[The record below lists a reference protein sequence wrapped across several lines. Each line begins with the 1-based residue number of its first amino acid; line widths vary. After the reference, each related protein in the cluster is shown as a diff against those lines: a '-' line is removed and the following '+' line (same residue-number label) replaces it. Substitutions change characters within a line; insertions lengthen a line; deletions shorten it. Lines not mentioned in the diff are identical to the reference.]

1 MAASRSRF
9 LIPLIV
15 FVVMAIFL
23 GIGLK
28 LDPRHVPS
36 PLIDKPAPE
45 FSLPQL
51 QTQDKTLSKA
61 DFLGKVSLFNVWASW
76 CAACRQEHPFLME
89 LSRAN
94 LVPIYG
100 LNYKDTRTE
109 AKQWLNQYGG
119 DPYLASAFDADG
131 RVGIDWGVYG
141 VPETFVIDKKGV
153 IRYKHIGPID
163 ANVWTEILAPIVKQL
178 QTEQT

>member
-1 MAASRSRF
+1 MAASRSRY

-15 FVVMAIFL
+15 FIVMAIFL
-23 GIGLK
+23 AIGLR

-51 QTQDKTLSKA
+51 QAQDKILSKS

-76 CAACRQEHPFLME
+76 CGACRQEHPFLME

-100 LNYKDTRTE
+100 LNYKDTRSE
-109 AKQWLNQYGG
+109 AKQWLNQHGG
-119 DPYLASAFDADG
+119 DPYLVSAFDADG

-153 IRYKHIGPID
+153 IRYKHIGPVD
-163 ANVWTEILAPIVKQL
+163 ANVWTKILAPIVKKL
-178 QTEQT
+178 QMEQT